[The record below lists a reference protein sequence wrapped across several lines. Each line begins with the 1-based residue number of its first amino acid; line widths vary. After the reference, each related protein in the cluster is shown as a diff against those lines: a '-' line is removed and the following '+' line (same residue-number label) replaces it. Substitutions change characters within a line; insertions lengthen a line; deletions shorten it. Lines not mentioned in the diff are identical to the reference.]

1 MGYIRHSNIL
11 PHIYRLSARN
21 QKFKKLA
28 LPYYPP
34 QDREGEKYEIS
45 STWEKLVADYMGISL
60 YDVDDMDY
68 YDYLLIRRDAFI
80 ARLRQTESG
89 QEYLDNAY
97 RLTLTKPDRQA
108 LRENFG
114 KGVMIGGKK

>member
-1 MGYIRHSNIL
+1 
-11 PHIYRLSARN
+11 
-21 QKFKKLA
+21 
-28 LPYYPP
+28 
-34 QDREGEKYEIS
+34 
-45 STWEKLVADYMGISL
+45 MGISL

-89 QEYLDNAY
+89 QEYLDKAY

>member
-1 MGYIRHSNIL
+1 MKFPQRGKNWLRTIWV
-11 PHIYRLSARN
+11 YR
-21 QKFKKLA
+21 
-28 LPYYPP
+28 
-34 QDREGEKYEIS
+34 
-45 STWEKLVADYMGISL
+45 
-60 YDVDDMDY
+60 

-80 ARLRQTESG
+80 ARLRQSESG

-114 KGVMIGGKK
+114 KGGMIGGKK